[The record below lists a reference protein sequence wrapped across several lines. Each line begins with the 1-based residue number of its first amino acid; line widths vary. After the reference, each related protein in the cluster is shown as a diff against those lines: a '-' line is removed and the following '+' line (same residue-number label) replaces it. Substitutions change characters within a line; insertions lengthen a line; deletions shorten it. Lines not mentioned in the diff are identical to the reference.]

1 MVVGFGL
8 RSRAARIVLPV
19 VAACFCAGPGK
30 TLAAVPIEAGTWE
43 IQAGLAGIVLPEDIE
58 GTYSLQPEVRFGY
71 FIADAIELQA
81 QGDVRVWP
89 LGSVAPNSY
98 GVGGSVLWFP
108 SIQEERNLYLLG
120 GVGGAYTDPPG
131 SAEDSSFDPLG
142 RVGFGF
148 KVPITGLGFLDGS
161 YLNLEYRGEM
171 AFVDDPDFVSGA
183 AIGLSFF
190 PGSEPEPAPA
200 SVAPP
205 AEAPPPGE
213 VVPPKQEEIP
223 PPPEVAP
230 PKEEEIPP
238 PPEIVPPDQE
248 DIAPPEEIVP
258 PNEEE
263 ITPPEE

>member
-8 RSRAARIVLPV
+8 RSRFVLPL
-19 VAACFCAGPGK
+19 VAACFHFSPGK
-30 TLAAVPIEAGTWE
+30 AFAAVPIEAGTWE
-43 IQAGLAGIVLPEDIE
+43 IQAGLAGIVLPEDIQ
-58 GTYSLQPEVRFGY
+58 GTYSLQPEARLGF
-71 FIADAIELQA
+71 FIVDAIELQA
-81 QGDVRVWP
+81 QVDVRVWP

-98 GVGGSVLWFP
+98 GFGGSVLWFP

-131 SAEDSSFDPLG
+131 SVEDSSFDPLG
-142 RVGFGF
+142 RAGFGF
-148 KVPITGLGFLDGS
+148 KVPITGTGLGFLDGS

-171 AFVDDPDFVSGA
+171 VFVDDPDFVSGA

-205 AEAPPPGE
+205 APVPPPAEVVPPKEEEVPPPGE
-213 VVPPKQEEIP
+213 VVPPKEEEVP

-230 PKEEEIPP
+230 PKEEEI
-238 PPEIVPPDQE
+238 
-248 DIAPPEEIVP
+248 APPK
-258 PNEEE
+258 EEE